1 LYHSRQFQQ
10 RNDEKNSKTFGF
22 MNTSNNSRAMSLGQK
37 WKLPL
42 LVLFYL
48 AAGLNHFISP
58 GFYLPLIP
66 PYFPEK
72 ELLNSLSGIIEILL
86 AIGAAIPFTRRYAA
100 YSIVAMLLAFVP
112 AHIWFI
118 QQGGCVDPAGLC
130 VPGWVAW
137 VRLIAVHPLLIW
149 WALASAGGK
158 QAKE

>member
-1 LYHSRQFQQ
+1 
-10 RNDEKNSKTFGF
+10 
-22 MNTSNNSRAMSLGQK
+22 MNTGIISRALGLWQK

-48 AAGLNHFISP
+48 AAGFNHFISP
-58 GFYLPLIP
+58 RFYLPLIP

-72 ELLNSLSGIIEILL
+72 ELLNSLSGVIEILL
-86 AIGAAIPFTRRYAA
+86 AIGAAMPFTRRFAA
-100 YSIVAMLLAFVP
+100 YGILAMLLAFVP

-137 VRLIAVHPLLIW
+137 ARLIVVHPLLIW
-149 WALASAGGK
+149 WALASASEK
-158 QAKE
+158 QLKK